1 MTKRKIWATAIVT
14 LTCVFSLGAAAVDKP
29 TITVLAAISLRE
41 AMTDVKRDF
50 EASHD
55 ATVEFVFGASGQLAS
70 QIETGAPADV
80 FVSAADT
87 QVNKL
92 AEKKLVDPA
101 TRTLVA
107 HNMLVLIVPAAAKE
121 SITKFEE
128 LSSEQVRLL
137 AVGEPKS
144 VPAGMYAKQVL
155 GHLQLEQAVAN
166 KLVLGANVKQVLD
179 YVARGEAEAGL
190 VYLTDAMAASKDVKI
205 VAQADPSWHES
216 INYPAVVVSGS
227 KQPALA
233 AEFVAALTSETGRTA
248 LNKQGFALPAPATRP
263 AK

>member
-1 MTKRKIWATAIVT
+1 MKKALWTSAIST
-14 LTCVFSLGAAAVDKP
+14 LVCVFSLGATADKP
-29 TITVLAAISLRE
+29 KLTVLAAISLRD

-80 FVSAADT
+80 FVSAADA

-92 AEKKLVDPA
+92 AEKKLVDA
-101 TRTLVA
+101 STRTLVA
-107 HNMLVLIVPAAAKE
+107 HNTLVLIVPANAKDA
-121 SITKFEE
+121 ITGFEG
-128 LSSEQVRLL
+128 LTSETVKHL

-155 GHLQLEQAVAN
+155 GHLNIEGAVAG

-190 VYLTDAMAASKDVKI
+190 VYLTDAQAAAKDVKI
-205 VAQADPSWHES
+205 VAQADASWHES
-216 INYPAVVVSGS
+216 INYPAVVVTATKEGE
-227 KQPALA
+227 LA
-233 AEFVAALTSETGRTA
+233 KEFVAALTNEAGRAA
-248 LNKQGFALPAPATRP
+248 LSKQGFALPTPTTQP
-263 AK
+263 TK